1 MTVTV
6 DQAPSTP
13 TLSAGSLTFS
23 VGTTGS
29 ATFSSTG
36 FPAPTLAESGAL
48 PSGLHFTAG
57 ARTISGKPTGTAGIH
72 QVTITATNSVGTAA
86 HATFTL
92 VVDQAPST
100 PTLSAGSLTFT
111 VGVAGSVTFSSTG
124 YPAPTLA
131 ESGALPSGLHFTAGA
146 GTISGSPAATTTGTH
161 QVTITATNSVGTA
174 AHATFTLVVDT
185 GPSAPMVTTPAK
197 LTFTVGVTSSATFSS
212 VASPAATFSYTG
224 TLPAGL
230 SLTPTTGVL
239 SGAPLTGSIGRY
251 QVTVIAHSHGQEAT
265 STFVVSVDQPP
276 SAPSLSAGSLT
287 FTVGVTGSA
296 TFSSTGFPTPT
307 YSLSKG
313 SLPSDLTLTGTTGTI
328 SGTPAPGTGG
338 PTRSASRRPTGSHR
352 RRRPQ

>member
-1 MTVTV
+1 
-6 DQAPSTP
+6 
-13 TLSAGSLTFS
+13 
-23 VGTTGS
+23 
-29 ATFSSTG
+29 
-36 FPAPTLAESGAL
+36 
-48 PSGLHFTAG
+48 
-57 ARTISGKPTGTAGIH
+57 
-72 QVTITATNSVGTAA
+72 
-86 HATFTL
+86 
-92 VVDQAPST
+92 
-100 PTLSAGSLTFT
+100 
-111 VGVAGSVTFSSTG
+111 
-124 YPAPTLA
+124 
-131 ESGALPSGLHFTAGA
+131 
-146 GTISGSPAATTTGTH
+146 
-161 QVTITATNSVGTA
+161 
-174 AHATFTLVVDT
+174 
-185 GPSAPMVTTPAK
+185 MVTTPAK

-328 SGTPAPGTGG
+328 SGTPVPGTGA
-338 PTRSASRRPTGSHR
+338 PTRSR
-352 RRRPQ
+352 